1 MASSSH
7 QRSSSSGRSNPRKQV
22 HVGTGARS
30 RTISAHPHVQVEGNT
45 ERAAGRT
52 PGGRP
57 SRAAVPSSR
66 RAVNPTILS
75 KRQERERK
83 RRAQLMER
91 LKRVALVVGAVLALS
106 VLISTV
112 RNAEVFRITSVEVT
126 GTTRVDVAAVRE
138 MADIPPDATVFTV
151 SEDDVRARLVLDPWI
166 EDAQLARRLPSTLVI
181 ELVERVPA
189 AVVDT
194 GTEFWWVDAQGVVLG
209 AASLDTT
216 ATTVMVRGIPDF
228 EPVAGERS
236 TSETLSNALAVL
248 KGISPEL
255 RAGVRSVSAP
265 ALLETALIT
274 DGGVEVMI
282 GEAMRLEEKSQ
293 LALRIL
299 AEEGEDVVFVDVRSL
314 ERPIS
319 RGLDDD

>member
-1 MASSSH
+1 ME
-7 QRSSSSGRSNPRKQV
+7 P
-22 HVGTGARS
+22 
-30 RTISAHPHVQVEGNT
+30 SATLAP
-45 ERAAGRT
+45 
-52 PGGRP
+52 
-57 SRAAVPSSR
+57 
-66 RAVNPTILS
+66 
-75 KRQERERK
+75 
-83 RRAQLMER
+83 
-91 LKRVALVVGAVLALS
+91 VALVVGAVLALS